1 MAQTRISF
9 AYDEED
15 KEFLLEEA
23 KKDNRKLSSLIQLI
37 IKQWIEDR
45 KMDNEQSKKLK
56 MKLKK

>member
-37 IKQWIEDR
+37 LKQWIADR
-45 KMDNEQSKKLK
+45 KIDNEQGKKLK

>member
-23 KKDNRKLSSLIQLI
+23 RKDNRKLSSLIQLI
-37 IKQWIEDR
+37 LKQWIADR
-45 KMDNEQSKKLK
+45 KKQGSTVVKKSILK
-56 MKLKK
+56 GK